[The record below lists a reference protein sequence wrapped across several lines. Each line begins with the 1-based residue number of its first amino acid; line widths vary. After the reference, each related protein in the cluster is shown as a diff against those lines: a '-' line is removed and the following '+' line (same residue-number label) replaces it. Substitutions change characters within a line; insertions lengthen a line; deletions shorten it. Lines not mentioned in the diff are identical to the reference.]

1 MRHRAALVFFGLLL
15 ASTVAFADGKKDAPK
30 KSDDDKYDPENKTH
44 ISKFMETIV
53 EGNAKFVSRDF
64 PGAIEVYR
72 RAIQLQPTNAFGHYM
87 LGEAQSASGN
97 LPEAQASWEQAD
109 SVGDKTPSVKVKV
122 LFCLADLKER
132 LKKWDDAKTAWQR
145 YKQFI
150 ADHAKDTSVIGFVTS
165 ADARIQ
171 AIDEAQKQDKAYE
184 IVRTRIAQE
193 AKDAKK

>member
-1 MRHRAALVFFGLLL
+1 MRYRAALVFVGLTL
-15 ASTVAFADGKKDAPK
+15 ASSAAFADGKKDAPK
-30 KSDDDKYDPENKTH
+30 KASEDDKYDPENKTH

-53 EGNAKFVSRDF
+53 AGNAKFVSRDF

-72 RAIQLQPTNAFGHYM
+72 TAIQLQPTNPLGHYM
-87 LGEAQSASGN
+87 LGEAQSAAGN
-97 LPEAQASWEQAD
+97 LGEAQASWEQAD
-109 SVGDKTPSVKVKV
+109 NVGDKTPSVKVKV

-132 LKKWDDAKTAWQR
+132 QKKWDDAKTAWQR

-150 ADHAKDTSVIGFVTS
+150 ADHAGAGGAVAS

-171 AIDEAQKQDKAYE
+171 AIEEAQKQDKAYE